1 MTKGM
6 GRAIADQ
13 AHGEAIRRQLGPRG
27 QASGLMCPKCHGG
40 QSRERSVSAW
50 NQGARI
56 TAKCWRNA
64 CSFRG
69 TWDATTGMGLGY
81 QGPGGDRD
89 VPRGFRVDTLP
100 LDATMVALLVDRYRL
115 QEATLR
121 HWGVRQ
127 YRGSGGVYVPC
138 NGPTGRSRGWVL
150 RRTDGTKP
158 KVLSYPAPG
167 HTHEPWQAWW
177 PATPGLVVCVEDVFS
192 AMRLWQAGTSA
203 VAMLGVSLSDMKAA
217 EIGRHYDQVA
227 VALDSDAT
235 ARAIEAAR
243 RYNFA
248 YRRLLGADLK
258 DMTEEQLTQWTI
270 SLTSSLRASRTVKPT
285 QS

>member
-6 GRAIADQ
+6 GKAY
-13 AHGEAIRRQLGPRG
+13 GEDIRRQLGPRG
-27 QASGLMCPKCHGG
+27 QASGLICPKCQGG

-50 NQGARI
+50 HQGLTI

-64 CSFRG
+64 CGFRG

-81 QGPGGDRD
+81 QAPAGGDGRT
-89 VPRGFRVDTLP
+89 GFRVDTLP
-100 LDATMVALLVDRYRL
+100 LDSWMVAFLDGRYRIR
-115 QEATLR
+115 EPALR

-127 YRGSGGVYVPC
+127 YPGRGGVYVPC
-138 NGPTGRSRGWVL
+138 NSPTGLSRGWVL
-150 RRTDGTKP
+150 RRIDGSTP
-158 KVLSYPAPG
+158 KVLSYPTHG
-167 HTHEPWQAWW
+167 HTHEPWQAWF
-177 PATPGLVVCVEDVFS
+177 PSTPGGLVVCVEDVFS
-192 AMRLWQAGTSA
+192 AMRLWQAGTNA

-243 RYNFA
+243 RYNFV

-270 SLTSSLRASRTVKPT
+270 SLTSSLPASRPVGPIP
-285 QS
+285 S